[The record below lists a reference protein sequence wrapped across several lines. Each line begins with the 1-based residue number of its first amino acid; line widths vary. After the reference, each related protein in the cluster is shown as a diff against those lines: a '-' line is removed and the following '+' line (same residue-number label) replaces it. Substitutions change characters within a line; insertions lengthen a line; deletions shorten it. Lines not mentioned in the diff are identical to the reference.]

1 MDFLVFKPQF
11 SRRLSRI
18 FFSASSGLSRNFRG
32 RLSTNR
38 GRLSR
43 RLIKLHRA
51 GYSHKV
57 NFDDLIKPAEKK
69 LLCKVKNNEC
79 HVLRPLF
86 PPLAQR
92 SHSLRPR
99 AHDFSKAFDTVR
111 HHELAKKLAKLAIP
125 DNIYNWLIDNL
136 LDRKHATKFYGLISK
151 IAEINASVVQGSGV
165 GPSEFDVCASDLHP
179 HHKEN
184 LCQIHR

>member
-1 MDFLVFKPQF
+1 MDS
-11 SRRLSRI
+11 SRTPPLEMERVSELKILGVLFTNDLSVTSHVDDI
-18 FFSASSGLSRNFRG
+18 ISKCASSTYALRILRANGLLDNALFTVCNATTISRLLYLAQAWWVCSSAADKERV
-32 RLSTNR
+32 NR
-38 GRLSR
+38 FLR
-43 RLIKLHRA
+43 KLYRA

-99 AHDFSKAFDTVR
+99 AHDFVLPCKDD
-111 HHELAKKLAKLAIP
+111 KKTTSLEFFT
-125 DNIYNWLIDNL
+125 DS
-136 LDRKHATKFYGLISK
+136 ATAYM
-151 IAEINASVVQGSGV
+151 
-165 GPSEFDVCASDLHP
+165 
-179 HHKEN
+179 
-184 LCQIHR
+184 